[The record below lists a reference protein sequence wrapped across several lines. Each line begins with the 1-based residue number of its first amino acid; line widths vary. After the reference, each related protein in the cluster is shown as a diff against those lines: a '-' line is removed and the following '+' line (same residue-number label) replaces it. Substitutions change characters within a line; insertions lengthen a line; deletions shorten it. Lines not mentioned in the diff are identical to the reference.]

1 MQGDATQ
8 IHINCKLGQSKKKL
22 TTAALIL
29 PQLHLDMFISKAQMK
44 QLVRYNKLIKSE
56 KRLLMFISME
66 FLGIHVPG
74 YFQQGK
80 SETTQACI
88 P

>member
-8 IHINCKLGQSKKKL
+8 IHINCKLRQSKKKTDHSCL
-22 TTAALIL
+22 DTTSTSSRHVYLKSSNEAVG
-29 PQLHLDMFISKAQMK
+29 QVQ
-44 QLVRYNKLIKSE
+44 QLIKSE